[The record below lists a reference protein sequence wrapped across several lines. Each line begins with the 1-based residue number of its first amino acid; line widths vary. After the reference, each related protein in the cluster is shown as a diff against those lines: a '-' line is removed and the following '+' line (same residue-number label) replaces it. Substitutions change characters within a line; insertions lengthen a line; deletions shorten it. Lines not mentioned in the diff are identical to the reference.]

1 MNEIYYS
8 LIQNMINSDSVE
20 KVNDD
25 DDDDDDDD
33 LMRIVF
39 LLRDY

>member
-8 LIQNMINSDSVE
+8 LIQNMINSDFVE

>member
-8 LIQNMINSDSVE
+8 LIQNMINFDLVE
-20 KVNDD
+20 KVN
-25 DDDDDDDD
+25 DDDDD

-39 LLRDY
+39 LLHDY